1 MNDYFDVFF
10 HQQAIPFTTGTV
22 LYQKD
27 STDEIVDACETFY
40 EERTGELFTFREN
53 SEISRK
59 VLSLPLKKHVEI
71 QFFQAELNWDVLLEE
86 LEELFPQFIWTK
98 IVEEVDGSFSTYYCE
113 FISVSLETHEEDP
126 VAFSVSAS
134 LEQMDYTKQQSV
146 SSILEA
152 KFLSIF
158 QEEGEET
165 YKEPLTF
172 PVAVT
177 VEEPQE
183 EEVFSFKEEEVS
195 DESEGNENFFSSLVD
210 ELEEE
215 ETFSDI
221 LLDEFEENE
230 PYTDTSIDEFED
242 YETLSSTSADEPEE
256 VEAFSS
262 ASVAKPKENKLLDR
276 SRIEQFEDLAPVRSD
291 ENEVLYLKESLKREK
306 ASKERVRVAK
316 EKLEYELLAIENSLL
331 VSGLKRFKKHQKTTI
346 DEEDWYKPVRIDLIQ
361 YDDLYKKA
369 KFIEQSWRLNRQ
381 LVTIT
386 EKMTVTKDQWIYE
399 RARIEKIKNSVSE
412 MDLQSMMEQCH
423 LINERVK
430 VRPGFLFFKPRV
442 KLYQIDYEQLEKIS
456 AFFDIIQ
463 TENRLLE
470 SVIEQK
476 EQAIQ

>member
-27 STDEIVDACETFY
+27 STEEIVETCETLY
-40 EERTGELFTFREN
+40 ERSTGDFLTFLEN
-53 SEISRK
+53 DEISRK
-59 VLSLPLKKHVEI
+59 VISSPLKKYVEI
-71 QFFQAELNWDVLLEE
+71 QFFHAQLNWDVLLEE

-98 IVEEVDGSFSTYYCE
+98 ILEEVDGVFSTYLCE
-113 FISVSLETHEEDP
+113 LIPVSFNTGEEP
-126 VAFSVSAS
+126 VHFTVSAS
-134 LEQMDYTKQQSV
+134 LEQMGYSKSESV

-152 KFLSIF
+152 KLIAVF
-158 QEEGEET
+158 QEEEEVT
-165 YKEPLTF
+165 IAAETISF
-172 PVAVT
+172 PVEVSIEEN
-177 VEEPQE
+177 VEREDIEEP
-183 EEVFSFKEEEVS
+183 VFSEKDEEAELVS
-195 DESEGNENFFSSLVD
+195 
-210 ELEEE
+210 
-215 ETFSDI
+215 
-221 LLDEFEENE
+221 E
-230 PYTDTSIDEFED
+230 P
-242 YETLSSTSADEPEE
+242 
-256 VEAFSS
+256 VEA
-262 ASVAKPKENKLLDR
+262 AK
-276 SRIEQFEDLAPVRSD
+276 LAPVRSD
-291 ENEVLYLKESLKREK
+291 ENELLFLKESLKREK

-331 VSGLKRFKKHQKTTI
+331 VSGLKRFKKHQKTSI
-346 DEEDWYKPVRIDLIQ
+346 EEEDWYKPVRIDLIQ

-369 KFIEQSWRLNRQ
+369 KFIEQSWRLNHQ
-381 LVTIT
+381 LVTTT
-386 EKMTVTKDQWIYE
+386 EKMTVTKDQWVYE

-430 VRPGFLFFKPRV
+430 IRPGFLFFKPRV

-476 EQAIQ
+476 DLNA